1 MATRT
6 PQEILEDNKIKVL
19 IDDLESEIEDAFTT
33 VGKLTNSASLKN
45 APKGGRNLD
54 IAEMALGKAFD
65 AYEREYS
72 LCVKG
77 KSTDIAK
84 LKSLVS
90 TLLDKLDDLQEMIG
104 RVEVLEN
111 AEMNARLLLLMTLLG
126 QVVGYGGEFNK
137 LIRDMESLRSKLQKA
152 IKAVRDVKTK
162 TMVTGAIAAVGIC
175 LTPLGATAAVLVA
188 ITGFAVGQAL
198 DSALDGNVDSDAKKT
213 WDKISKVGDAADTIG
228 KMPKAFGPVL
238 TLISSGV
245 DLRECFTNERDKQ
258 AVEKQIKDL
267 KTRID
272 KLGPP
277 YAKMYQEMSKKGSE
291 VMSKLTKAASDVNS
305 FRPSKP
311 KAHTLPNLL
320 K

>member
-1 MATRT
+1 
-6 PQEILEDNKIKVL
+6 
-19 IDDLESEIEDAFTT
+19 
-33 VGKLTNSASLKN
+33 
-45 APKGGRNLD
+45 
-54 IAEMALGKAFD
+54 
-65 AYEREYS
+65 
-72 LCVKG
+72 
-77 KSTDIAK
+77 
-84 LKSLVS
+84 
-90 TLLDKLDDLQEMIG
+90 
-104 RVEVLEN
+104 
-111 AEMNARLLLLMTLLG
+111 
-126 QVVGYGGEFNK
+126 VVGYGGEFNK

-162 TMVTGAIAAVGIC
+162 TMVAGAIAAVGVC
-175 LTPLGATAAVLVA
+175 LTPLGATAAVIVT
-188 ITGFAVGQAL
+188 ISGFAVGQAL
-198 DSALDGNVDSDAKKT
+198 DATLNGNVDSEAKKT
-213 WDKISKVGDAADTIG
+213 WDKVSKVGDAADTIG
-228 KMPKAFGPVL
+228 KMPKAFGPVMA
-238 TLISSGV
+238 LISSGV

-311 KAHTLPNLL
+311 KAHNLPKLL